1 MTKKNIKKKS
11 GRKIINW
18 SNYNKALVN
27 RGRFMLFLDQSVRT
41 SWYEVID
48 NPMPGAQ
55 LVYSD
60 IAIEAVLTLAYAFNK
75 PLRAATGFVQQVFE
89 LCSIDLDVPD
99 YTTLSRR
106 AKQLKI
112 RIRHSCKPNEP
123 MVVSIDSTGLKI
135 HGQGEWNRKKHGKGK
150 RRQWVKLHIV
160 VSNNDFQ
167 IMGFKATNS
176 DVADCEVFD
185 ELINHVPTGSTLLG
199 DGAYGDH
206 HAYEVAAN
214 NDIYLIAKPKS
225 SDVVSSEVTPGKMLR
240 NLHVGTVN
248 NRGFHVWAGKTEYH
262 RRNMVETTMGRIKG
276 MFGGSIS
283 ARKVETQVNE
293 LAIKCNILNKFS
305 DLGMPERQKA
315 S

>member
-11 GRKIINW
+11 GRTIINW
-18 SNYNKALVN
+18 RAYNRALVN
-27 RGRFMLFLDQSVRT
+27 RGKFMLFLDQSVRNY
-41 SWYEVID
+41 WYEVID

-60 IAIEAVLTLAYAFNK
+60 IAIEAVLSLAYAFNN
-75 PLRAATGFVQQVFE
+75 PLRAATGFVQQIFE
-89 LCSIDLDVPD
+89 LCNIDLKVPD

-112 RIRHSCKPNEP
+112 KIRHSCKPNEP
-123 MVVSIDSTGLKI
+123 MVISIDSTGLKI
-135 HGQGEWNRKKHGKGK
+135 HGQGEWNRKMHGKGK

-167 IMGFKATNS
+167 IMAFKATNS

-185 ELINHVPTGSTLLG
+185 ELINDVPTGSTLLG

-225 SDVVSSEVTPGKMLR
+225 SDVVSSEVTPR
-240 NLHVGTVN
+240 C
-248 NRGFHVWAGKTEYH
+248 Y
-262 RRNMVETTMGRIKG
+262 
-276 MFGGSIS
+276 
-283 ARKVETQVNE
+283 
-293 LAIKCNILNKFS
+293 AIC
-305 DLGMPERQKA
+305 M
-315 S
+315 